1 MLQEEFKISDEELF
15 VLKISFK
22 KLLVEIARIRSYS
35 GLKLLL
41 KKIVRRFKIVLRGF
55 YPTAMNQKVVDYYS
69 RKKNFKVSVI
79 IPSYNHREF
88 LQERLDS
95 IFSQTYKNIE
105 VIILDDASSDCSHEF
120 VIRYIQEKGLNVKLI
135 RNSINSGSGYKQW
148 AKGIE
153 KASGD
158 LIWIAESD
166 DFSSPFFLEELVPAF
181 HNSAVMLAFCNSS
194 MFSDKTSKEVSSM
207 KSFCFGKTNMNSEE
221 NFLLSCAE
229 FLANGFDSSNLIPN
243 VSSCVFRRPSNAVL
257 NGSWRDMKIAGDW
270 LFYVMCA
277 LGGLV
282 FHSKKTL
289 NYYRLHQNSTVAQN
303 RYQQVFLSEVEEVRK
318 VIATLESKLCVL
330 IVVPGFVLG
339 GAEAMALRIATVLW
353 NLGINVAILNLRL
366 LPEDSDAI
374 PIYPLPPVYE
384 PRNFQIFL
392 NNCHLEFSIVH
403 THHAVSDVLVAQ
415 ELNAN
420 AQHVV
425 SLHGMYEQMDLQS
438 IQDAVEKLQRS
449 EPTFTYLNSKNLD
462 KFPKSFRESHRF
474 FLVSNFVYDQ
484 QNTESQE
491 ILRSNDDVNCVL
503 ISRAIKGK
511 GWELAIEAISIAR
524 HNSGRDIHLYLVG
537 SGPEYERLTRL
548 RLDHWVHLTGATND
562 PLSFAKN
569 MDIGL
574 FLSDYPG
581 ESSPLVLME
590 YLTVGIPVVFMNIG
604 NSRALM
610 SDELGLIG
618 FEVETHFSA
627 REVAS
632 EVERAL
638 GLNSDEIDNIKCRSL
653 TKAKSFSSEAVIE
666 QYLQIYHKVLG
677 LEFSS

>member
-1 MLQEEFKISDEELF
+1 M
-15 VLKISFK
+15 LKITFK

-41 KKIVRRFKIVLRGF
+41 KKITRRFKIVSRGF
-55 YPTAMNQKVVDYYS
+55 YPIVMNQKAVDYYA

-79 IPSYNHREF
+79 IPSYNHRQF

-105 VIILDDASSDCSHEF
+105 VIILDDASSDGSHEF
-120 VIRYIQEKGLNVKLI
+120 VTRYIKENSLNVKYI
-135 RNSINSGSGYKQW
+135 RNSLNSGSGYKQW
-148 AKGIE
+148 AKGIK

-166 DFSSPFFLEELVPAF
+166 DFSSPLFLEELVPAF
-181 HNSAVMLAFCNSS
+181 NNSAVMLAFCNSS
-194 MFSDKTSKEVSSM
+194 MFSDKTKKEVSSM
-207 KSFCFGKTNMNSEE
+207 KSYWFGKTNMNSEE
-221 NFLLSCAE
+221 NFLLSCSE

-270 LFYVMCA
+270 LFYIMCA

-289 NYYRLHQNSTVAQN
+289 NYYRLHQNSTIAQN
-303 RYQQVFLSEVEEVRK
+303 RYEQVFLSEVEEVRK
-318 VIATLESKLCVL
+318 VIAKLESKRSVL

-366 LPEDSDAI
+366 LPEESDAI
-374 PIYPLPPVYE
+374 PKYPLPPVYE

-392 NNCHLEFSIVH
+392 NNCHLEFGIVH

-425 SLHGMYEQMDLQS
+425 SLHGMYEQMDLESMQE
-438 IQDAVEKLQRS
+438 AVEKLQRS
-449 EPTFTYLNSKNLD
+449 EPTFTYLNSKNFD
-462 KFPKSFRESHRF
+462 KFPKSFRESHQF
-474 FLVSNFVYDQ
+474 FLVSNFVYDKHHEELED
-484 QNTESQE
+484 TAH
-491 ILRSNDDVNCVL
+491 SNDVVNCVL
-503 ISRAIKGK
+503 ISRAIEGK
-511 GWELAIEAISIAR
+511 GWELAIESISIAR
-524 HNSGRDIHLYLVG
+524 HNSVRDIHLYLVG
-537 SGPEYERLTRL
+537 SGPEYERLARL
-548 RLDHWVHLTGATND
+548 KSDHWLHLTGSTND
-562 PLSFAKN
+562 PLNFAKN

-604 NSRALM
+604 NSRAIM

-627 REVAS
+627 REVANV
-632 EVERAL
+632 VERAL
-638 GLNSDEIDNIKCRSL
+638 GMNSDEIDDIKYRSL
-653 TKAKSFSSEAVIE
+653 SKANSFSSEAVIE
-666 QYLQIYHKVLG
+666 QYLQIYFKISG
-677 LEFSS
+677 LDFSS